1 MMFMLLM
8 MVMMAMMMMMLM
20 LLMMMM
26 MVMMVMMAVP
36 TANQQTRWKS
46 GIMVDGR
53 TLVKRKGRNA

>member
-8 MVMMAMMMMMLM
+8 MVMMAMMMMLM
-20 LLMMMM
+20 LLMMM

>member
-1 MMFMLLM
+1 MFMLLM

-20 LLMMMM
+20 LLMMM